1 MNILNLF
8 RKKKVEEVTD
18 LTPRGIAKSIIPEG
32 HGTSEQFNEAWR
44 KIYSQR
50 RNLDII
56 GK

>member
-8 RKKKVEEVTD
+8 RKKKVEEAND

-32 HGTSEQFNEAWR
+32 HGTPKDFNDTWR
-44 KIYSQR
+44 HIYSQR